1 MPWCWGNAWVKLK
14 GQSGSMRTRDQAET
28 NHLRVRNYSQ
38 SRNRNWELGCSW
50 GSVLS
55 RLPPLPHMF
64 HGETVCPRL
73 ARLKRDK
80 LQISITPSS
89 VTNTEHL
96 GLSTGGYFCLH
107 LILTLPLCPYN
118 LLSAQFTGQ
127 RNLTTMDMAVRAD
140 PHCWGGSFQLFY
152 FFTFVV
158 LGWTQARQGLSHGVI
173 SSIILYREKNCLC
186 VTFFIYLF
194 FFESVSKSPGTY
206 SVYQAGLN
214 LRDLTATASPVL
226 VLKACTFTIKKKKKS
241 CLYVSMEARGSPG
254 AEVPAAWCGCWEPDT
269 AFLAD
274 SSPILLTAD
283 PPL

>member
-1 MPWCWGNAWVKLK
+1 MPWCWGNAWVRLK
-14 GQSGSMRTRDQAET
+14 GQSGSTRTRDQPET

-38 SRNRNWELGCSW
+38 SRNRNWAGSW

-64 HGETVCPRL
+64 HGETVCLRL

-118 LLSAQFTGQ
+118 LLSSQLTGG
-127 RNLTTMDMAVRAD
+127 RDLTTKDMAVRAD
-140 PHCWGGSFQLFY
+140 PHCGGGSFQPFC
-152 FFTFVV
+152 FFTFVA
-158 LGWTQARQGLSHGVI
+158 LDWTQARQGLSHGAI

-186 VTFFIYLF
+186 VTLLF
-194 FFESVSKSPGTY
+194 FFFLRQCLKKPW
-206 SVYQAGLN
+206 N
-214 LRDLTATASPVL
+214 LT
-226 VLKACTFTIKKKKKS
+226 
-241 CLYVSMEARGSPG
+241 LYTR
-254 AEVPAAWCGCWEPDT
+254 
-269 AFLAD
+269 LALI
-274 SSPILLTAD
+274 SEI
-283 PPL
+283 